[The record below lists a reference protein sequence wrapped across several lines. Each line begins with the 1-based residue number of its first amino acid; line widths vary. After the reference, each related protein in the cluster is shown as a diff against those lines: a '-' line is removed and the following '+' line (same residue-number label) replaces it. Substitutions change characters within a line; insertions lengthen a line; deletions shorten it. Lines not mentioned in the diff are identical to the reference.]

1 MRRSSV
7 TRRRSSRL
15 PFYLPDKCYG
25 DVTPTIARARRS
37 PATAYNPLVILRT
50 LKVLGILSVVAICT
64 SQASDSWVLRR
75 DGIGP
80 VKVGMNL
87 AQLNT
92 VLHEKFAVPESK
104 DEQACF
110 YVDTA
115 QRPHV
120 SFMMVKGRLARID
133 VDGAGVPTA
142 DGIQVGDS
150 EEHARHVYGSRLT
163 VKPHAYTGP
172 EGHYLTI
179 RSVDGRYGIRF
190 ETDNGKITMF
200 YAGRFDAIQYIEGC
214 E

>member
-1 MRRSSV
+1 M
-7 TRRRSSRL
+7 
-15 PFYLPDKCYG
+15 
-25 DVTPTIARARRS
+25 
-37 PATAYNPLVILRT
+37 
-50 LKVLGILSVVAICT
+50 LGVVAICT
-64 SQASDSWVLRR
+64 SQASDSWVLRQ

-92 VLHEKFAVPESK
+92 ILHEKFAVPESK

-110 YVDTA
+110 YVDA
-115 QRPHV
+115 AARPHV
-120 SFMMVKGRLARID
+120 SFMIVNGHLARID
-133 VDGAGVPTA
+133 VYGTGVPTTN
-142 DGIQVGDS
+142 GIQVGDP
-150 EEHARHVYGSRLT
+150 EERAKQVYGSRLT

-179 RSVDGRYGIRF
+179 RSADGHYGIRF
-190 ETDNGKITMF
+190 ETDNGKITIF

>member
-1 MRRSSV
+1 MSEGGRRQPQRYNSLVVS
-7 TRRRSSRL
+7 RSL
-15 PFYLPDKCYG
+15 G
-25 DVTPTIARARRS
+25 V
-37 PATAYNPLVILRT
+37 LVILAA
-50 LKVLGILSVVAICT
+50 VAVGT
-64 SQASDSWVLRR
+64 SLAGGAWVLRQ

-80 VKVGMNL
+80 VKIGMDL

-92 VLHEKFAVPESK
+92 ILHEKFAMPESK
-104 DEQACF
+104 DEQPCF

-115 QRPHV
+115 QHPHV

-133 VDGAGVPTA
+133 VDGAGVLTA

-150 EEHARHVYGSRLT
+150 EEHARQVYGSRLT

-190 ETDNGKITMF
+190 ETDNGKITML